1 MNQKEIFPFR
11 SGIHF
16 SQAGKSNEPWFILI
30 RISKQAFLC
39 LFGHQ
44 IQLPFLD
51 VANAFIQACV
61 GSAEN
66 TSFGQLNTYNLIFHK
81 HKDRFLYFNDLC
93 MSFLVLYILLST
105 TADAPSDCLI
115 NFHEFPIP
123 VFLWEPK
130 KLVSILL
137 SYLLSYWSKTTFCLA
152 SFMAARASCHFAL
165 NHNCTH
171 FVIKISALV
180 QGQRR
185 FGFLDIWVL
194 WFM

>member
-1 MNQKEIFPFR
+1 
-11 SGIHF
+11 
-16 SQAGKSNEPWFILI
+16 
-30 RISKQAFLC
+30 
-39 LFGHQ
+39 
-44 IQLPFLD
+44 
-51 VANAFIQACV
+51 
-61 GSAEN
+61 
-66 TSFGQLNTYNLIFHK
+66 
-81 HKDRFLYFNDLC
+81 
-93 MSFLVLYILLST
+93 MSFFVLYIRLST

-180 QGQRR
+180 
-185 FGFLDIWVL
+185 
-194 WFM
+194 